1 MRATWREEFM
11 SKKSSKKAANQ
22 LVPGQ
27 ESKHAS
33 AAYPVEQAELD
44 AQNAR
49 LKKAALAGA
58 GALKPPAAQPP
69 TEAAPGA
76 KPLPMAETLRPSSD
90 APKAEPTLPQAA
102 ASPSQK
108 AAIAATAPKTPVAPA
123 STPLKPAAQPK
134 PTKEQQKPALAERT
148 QLPADPSRVKVTFAL
163 LEPAAKHVSVRGDFN
178 GWSPDATPMKRHDDG
193 HWETS
198 VSLAP
203 GRYEYKFF
211 VDGQWVPD
219 PLARENVWNHHG
231 TLNSIVV
238 V

>member
-1 MRATWREEFM
+1 
-11 SKKSSKKAANQ
+11 
-22 LVPGQ
+22 
-27 ESKHAS
+27 
-33 AAYPVEQAELD
+33 
-44 AQNAR
+44 
-49 LKKAALAGA
+49 
-58 GALKPPAAQPP
+58 
-69 TEAAPGA
+69 
-76 KPLPMAETLRPSSD
+76 MAETLRPASD
-90 APKAEPTLPQAA
+90 TPKAEPTLPQGA

-148 QLPADPSRVKVTFAL
+148 QLPADPARVKVTFAL